1 MVGLKNY
8 ITMKFKTTRVTQVL
22 FYLLLIEFILI
33 VVRPDNKPIIGLEI
47 MKWVLIVT
55 AVFFISSVAFF
66 FWKKKNENS

>member
-1 MVGLKNY
+1 
-8 ITMKFKTTRVTQVL
+8 MKFKTTRITQVL

-33 VVRPDNKPIIGLEI
+33 VVRLDNKPIIGFEI

-66 FWKKKNENS
+66 FGKKKNENS